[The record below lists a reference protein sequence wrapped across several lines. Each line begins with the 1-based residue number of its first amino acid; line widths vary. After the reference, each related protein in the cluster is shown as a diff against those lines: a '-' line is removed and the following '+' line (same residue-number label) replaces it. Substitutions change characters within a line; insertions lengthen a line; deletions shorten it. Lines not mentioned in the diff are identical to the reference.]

1 MEQVEQV
8 NEVLR
13 EIGAD
18 HVPQILVWNKIDA
31 AGLEPGIERDE
42 YDKINRVFISAHS
55 GAGLDLLR
63 SAIAEAAAS
72 APGPGQYSNP
82 ENEEQDEAFGLAE
95 DDASVDAHPGGL
107 ADNMPTSTHVR
118 PN

>member
-1 MEQVEQV
+1 MEQIDQV

-18 HVPQILVWNKIDA
+18 HIPQILVWNKIDA

-42 YDKINRVFISAHS
+42 YGKISRVFISARS

-63 SAIAEAAAS
+63 DAIVEAAGSPA
-72 APGPGQYSNP
+72 AVPVADAQEGEDVGYALADLAPATPHPGP
-82 ENEEQDEAFGLAE
+82 
-95 DDASVDAHPGGL
+95 H
-107 ADNMPTSTHVR
+107 
-118 PN
+118 

>member
-1 MEQVEQV
+1 MEQIEQV
-8 NEVLR
+8 NDVLR

-42 YDKINRVFISAHS
+42 YDKISRVFISAHS

-63 SAIAEAAAS
+63 EAIVEAAKA
-72 APGPGQYSNP
+72 ARGNNT
-82 ENEEQDEAFGLAE
+82 NEGQDEAIGFAE
-95 DDASVDAHPGGL
+95 DELPGGGSL
-107 ADNMPTSTHVR
+107 GGSADNMPTSTQFGPH
-118 PN
+118 